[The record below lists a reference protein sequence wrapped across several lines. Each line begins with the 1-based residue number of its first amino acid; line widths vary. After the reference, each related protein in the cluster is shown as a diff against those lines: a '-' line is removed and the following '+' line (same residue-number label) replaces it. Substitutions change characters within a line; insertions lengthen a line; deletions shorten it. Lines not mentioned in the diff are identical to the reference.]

1 MRITSEEQNSFR
13 NTLQLLAPESIR
25 VSSEKILEVP
35 EPLRQFDVSSKH
47 RVHGVVSV
55 TPNQI
60 QCYKMSGSRD
70 LQIQLE
76 AASFFSLNAAEIV
89 SMGFWTL
96 WEQMLFI
103 SHRPPPF
110 PFTRVSLF
118 PSMCVRL
125 WFLSEEMQVWDC
137 PNIPNNVYFQSF
149 KAVQLQF
156 CSTHKTI
163 ALHVCSTSWFACKS
177 LMQCLHG
184 ENSAQ
189 TFGAVYSPQIM
200 RQSHGDG
207 SQDRTC
213 PPLQ

>member
-76 AASFFSLNAAEIV
+76 AASFFPWMQQRLFLWDSERCENKCFSLAIVLLPFHSQELAYSQVCVWDFDFYLKKCRSEIV
-89 SMGFWTL
+89 PTYQTMSIFSPL
-96 WEQMLFI
+96 RLF
-103 SHRPPPF
+103 S
-110 PFTRVSLF
+110 
-118 PSMCVRL
+118 
-125 WFLSEEMQVWDC
+125 
-137 PNIPNNVYFQSF
+137 YSF
-149 KAVQLQF
+149 ARHIKPLP
-156 CSTHKTI
+156 
-163 ALHVCSTSWFACKS
+163 STSA
-177 LMQCLHG
+177 LRLGLH
-184 ENSAQ
+184 AK
-189 TFGAVYSPQIM
+189 A
-200 RQSHGDG
+200 
-207 SQDRTC
+207 
-213 PPLQ
+213 